1 MNYILGNVLTN
12 SESRVGGGNNI
23 QSGDLAYLDGLIQF
37 NASTLTFNP

>member
-1 MNYILGNVLTN
+1 MQYILGNVITN
-12 SESRVGGGNNI
+12 SWPTVAGGNKI